1 MLKVRDVIKLK
12 RSDIWSI
19 GPDETAYKSLEIM
32 ADKDIGALLVIEGKK
47 LAGIFSERDY
57 ARKVIL
63 KGKSS
68 RETTVRELMTTGVY
82 TITPDKSVEECMA
95 LMTAVHCRHMPVIEK
110 DQVIGIVTIGDIVNA
125 IIADQK
131 IKISDLENYIKGSE
145 YITVDDNP

>member
-95 LMTAVHCRHMPVIEK
+95 LMTTVHCRHMPVIEK